1 MSVAC
6 TMWSH
11 LSNQNITIMLGK
23 SFLKLYFTTTS
34 CQILINYVNILKNNP
49 LFKKKWFL
57 TNIIMWPFHCYLFY
71 SIFPWNQH
79 ITKITKPKLSHT
91 VTNLDEPDTIP
102 ETQHTFT
109 EKYIQIHH
117 ENLVCYANKEIFHAY
132 AVHDPSQPSVQK
144 PLIYHKMCPTY
155 QKIYHWIVKNF
166 QFT

>member
-1 MSVAC
+1 MDTCNNVIFPLKNVTFITSFHFKTIFCCSPLIYHSKKPSPAGHMSVAC

-34 CQILINYVNILKNNP
+34 CQILINYVNILKNN
-49 LFKKKWFL
+49 LYFKKNWFL

-109 EKYIQIHH
+109 DKCI
-117 ENLVCYANKEIFHAY
+117 
-132 AVHDPSQPSVQK
+132 
-144 PLIYHKMCPTY
+144 
-155 QKIYHWIVKNF
+155 
-166 QFT
+166 